1 MTYRNI
7 ARLVVV
13 VLATAALVACS
24 DHSPAAPSTPGAVSS
39 SVPNAQAAPGT
50 YTLYLIDNSG
60 QIISSLPAGSPGCV
74 LVLWGQVRDSSGAPA
89 QKGTVHFETCARG
102 SGADVSASRPSADC
116 DSGVA
121 TWRHYA
127 NQNVDGGTCSP
138 VTPDSGNGCIVYG
151 CRSYPITVGFRFK
164 FIGQGAIANGVSAS
178 QDMTWVAI
186 P

>member
-7 ARLVVV
+7 ARLVVA

-24 DHSPAAPSTPGAVSS
+24 DQSPAAPSSPGAASS

-50 YTLYLIDNSG
+50 YTLHLIDNSG
-60 QIISSLPAGSPGCV
+60 QIISSLPAGSPGCE
-74 LVLWGQVRDSSGAPA
+74 LVLWGQVRDSTGAPA
-89 QKGTVHFETCARG
+89 QKGMVQFEVCSRP
-102 SGADVSASRPSADC
+102 SADVSASRPSAEC

-121 TWRHYA
+121 TWRHFA
-127 NQNVDGGTCSP
+127 NQDVDGGNCSP
-138 VTPDSGNGCIVYG
+138 VTPESGNGCLVYG

-164 FIGQGAIANGVSAS
+164 FIGQGAIANGFSAS
-178 QDMTWVAI
+178 QDMTWVAR

>member
-7 ARLVVV
+7 ERLVVA

-24 DHSPAAPSTPGAVSS
+24 DHSPAAPSTSGAASS
-39 SVPNAQAAPGT
+39 GVLDAQAAAGT

-60 QIISSLPAGSPGCV
+60 QIISSLPAGSPGCE

-89 QKGTVHFETCARG
+89 QKGMVQFETCSRG
-102 SGADVSASRPSADC
+102 SADVSASRPSAEC
-116 DSGVA
+116 DSGLA

-127 NQNVDGGTCSP
+127 TQNVDGGTCSR
-138 VTPDSGNGCIVYG
+138 VTPESGNGCLAYG

-164 FIGQGAIANGVSAS
+164 FIGQGAIANGFSAS
-178 QDMTWVAI
+178 QDMTWVAR

>member
-7 ARLVVV
+7 ARLVVA

-24 DHSPAAPSTPGAVSS
+24 DQSPVAPSTPGAASS

-50 YTLYLIDNSG
+50 YTLYLLDSSG
-60 QIISSLPAGSPGCV
+60 QIVSSLPAGGPGCE
-74 LVLWGQVRDSSGAPA
+74 LVLLGQVTDSSGAPA
-89 QKGTVHFETCARG
+89 QKGMVQFEVCSRP
-102 SGADVSASRPSADC
+102 SADVSASRPSAEC
-116 DSGVA
+116 DSGIA

-127 NQNVDGGTCSP
+127 NQNVDEGL
-138 VTPDSGNGCIVYG
+138 VYG

-178 QDMTWVAI
+178 QDMTWVAVQ
-186 P
+186 

>member
-7 ARLVVV
+7 ARLVVA

-24 DHSPAAPSTPGAVSS
+24 DQSPAAPSTPGAVSS

-60 QIISSLPAGSPGCV
+60 QIISSLPAGSPGCE
-74 LVLWGQVRDSSGAPA
+74 LVLWGQVKDSSGAPA
-89 QKGTVHFETCARG
+89 QKGTVHFEACMRG
-102 SGADVSASRPSADC
+102 GADVSAWRPSAEC

-121 TWRHYA
+121 TWRHFA
-127 NQNVDGGTCSP
+127 NQNVDEGTCSA
-138 VTPDSGNGCIVYG
+138 VTPESGNACIAYG
-151 CRSYPITVGFRFK
+151 CRANPITIGFRFK
-164 FIGQGAIANGVSAS
+164 FIGQGAIANGFSAS
-178 QDMTWVAI
+178 QDMTWVAR